1 MKNSSNLVDALNSHA
16 AKFSVNLDKSF
27 VDSVL
32 AGIKN
37 LGALNPK
44 IPDSFCQAGPKT
56 ISPKVPS
63 ANFLPGISALSIPLA
78 QRYDW
83 VGGNARLMPAFRFL
97 VTPFDYQGTRLAVVD
112 LSEQIESAMSSIVG
126 PDWAMCSL
134 AIKAHLTRQ
143 EQHPFVA
150 GGEKQVFWPV
160 DPAQNKY
167 LIVSPTFDM
176 LPIELASRLR
186 ERSGQNFELL
196 WYRLSSEKFQNA
208 GVAACN
214 LGGKFPKMLAL
225 PPEPE
230 TSISALPAPMRG
242 RFLAVAVDV
251 QSMNSTG
258 ASISAGLAN
267 LPQALGFQEALRR
280 QLAMAMGEAAR
291 FNAVALGFSNVDF
304 HGQKNED
311 SGTWSYFVRRA
322 SRVTSKKEA
331 KLERVAEL
339 TSNAKVHL
347 VLELSEEKEPDFL
360 NLVAT
365 ALNSLRYGGGTIWNP
380 EYSLAANPESF
391 FDAWGDGANF
401 LVDASKEISP
411 VDDRLDQVLD
421 FLDLSNSFPSAARY
435 CLAVCGYQGIE
446 PPRPRAGLRDQLCR
460 HIFAASILSL
470 CRWAP
475 ARKCPEERV
484 FWKSFWDNETYSAYA
499 KVANYE

>member
-16 AKFSVNLDKSF
+16 ANFSVNLDASF
-27 VDSVL
+27 VDSVV

-56 ISPKVPS
+56 ISPKVPA
-63 ANFLPGISALSIPLA
+63 ANFLPGISALSVPLA

-83 VGGNARLMPAFRFL
+83 VAGNARLMPAFRFL

-112 LSEQIESAMSSIVG
+112 LSEEIESAMSSIVG
-126 PDWAMCSL
+126 PDFAMCSL
-134 AIKAHLTRQ
+134 AIKAHLNRQ
-143 EQHPFVA
+143 EQNPFVA

-160 DPAQNKY
+160 DPGQNKY

-186 ERSGQNFELL
+186 ERSGQKFPLL

-214 LGGKFPKMLAL
+214 LGGKFPKLLAL

-230 TSISALPAPMRG
+230 TSISALPSPVSG

-251 QSMNSTG
+251 QSMNATG

-267 LPQALGFQEALRR
+267 LPQALGFMEALRR
-280 QLAMAMGEAAR
+280 QLAMALGEATA
-291 FNAVALGFSNVDF
+291 FNAVALGFSKVDF
-304 HGQKNED
+304 HGHENEG
-311 SGTWSYFVRRA
+311 SGEFSYFVKRA
-322 SRVTSKKEA
+322 SRVSSKKEA
-331 KLERVAEL
+331 KLQRVAEQ
-339 TSNAKVHL
+339 TANAKVHL

-360 NLVAT
+360 RFVAT
-365 ALNSLRYGGGTIWNP
+365 ALDSLRYGGGTIWNP
-380 EYSLAANPESF
+380 EYSLAANPENF
-391 FDAWGDGANF
+391 FAAWGDSVYF
-401 LVDASKEISP
+401 LADAAKELSEEE
-411 VDDRLDQVLD
+411 DRLDQALD
-421 FLDLSNSFPSAARY
+421 FIDLSNSFPSAASY

-470 CRWAP
+470 CRWVP
-475 ARKCPEERV
+475 ASESTAESV

-499 KVANYE
+499 KVAKYE